1 MRIIR
6 KEIRKIL
13 SIKLIVILLIFS
25 VLYVTQIPYI
35 AMNWWNHTASPY
47 EVDLHRELIGKFGAT
62 LTIDEWD
69 EFMLFRQDLIDDLME
84 YILQD
89 ETMQKYGIDT
99 YEKYEEQRE
108 LTYHGE
114 AHETELGQEYT
125 RLIFDDP
132 VTSPLNFKI
141 QTIDSLVAAKES
153 GYIYSSIEDAENKM
167 HNMDYYQ
174 NMSESA
180 QNRIVQ
186 LWTGTELSLLHA
198 AVTENV
204 KDDFVRMA
212 ILAVIWCFV
221 LILPYQISE
230 RLKNVRDIQL
240 TTKTGRKIFGKQAVI
255 SVLLGAL
262 IGVMVSAVYAY
273 LLWRKGA
280 FDFIHCPINIMMIRY
295 WVDMTYGQF
304 LLLYAG
310 ELIMT
315 SVVSALLAYLIGR
328 LSVNYIIGLG
338 ISIPITVAL
347 CVAVNFI
354 MITPLHLNIS
364 KMISFFL
371 LCIPLIILPIAVLLL
386 TGAMLRRDRVR
397 DIL

>member
-1 MRIIR
+1 MRMIR
-6 KEIRKIL
+6 KEIRKVL
-13 SIKLIVILLIFS
+13 SIRLIVILLLFS
-25 VLYVTQIPYI
+25 LLYVTQIPYLL
-35 AMNWWNHTASPY
+35 MEWWNHSASPY

-62 LTIDEWD
+62 ITADEWED
-69 EFMLFRQDLIDDLME
+69 FMAFRQDLIDELME
-84 YILQD
+84 YVLQD
-89 ETMQKYGIDT
+89 EIMQKYEINT
-99 YEKYEEQRE
+99 YEKYEKQHEISAFE
-108 LTYHGE
+108 E
-114 AHETELGQEYT
+114 AYGTELGQEYS

-141 QTIDSLVAAKES
+141 QTLDNLIAAKES
-153 GYIYSSIEDAENKM
+153 GHIFSSKEDAEKKIQST
-167 HNMDYYQ
+167 DYYKK
-174 NMSESA
+174 MSDSA
-180 QNRIVQ
+180 QNRVVQ
-186 LWTGTELSLLHA
+186 LWTGKELSLLHE

-240 TTKTGRKIFGKQAVI
+240 TTKTGRKIFGKQAAI
-255 SVLLGAL
+255 SALLGIL
-262 IGVMVSAVYAY
+262 IGVMVSGVYAY
-273 LLWRKGA
+273 MLWRKGA
-280 FDFIHCPINIMMIRY
+280 FDFIHCPVNIMMIRY
-295 WVDMTYGQF
+295 WVDITYGQF
-304 LLLYAG
+304 LLLYAC

-328 LSVNYIIGLG
+328 LSANYIVGLG
-338 ISIPITVAL
+338 ISIPVTVIL

-354 MITPLHLNIS
+354 MITPFCLDLS
-364 KMISFFL
+364 KMFSFFL
-371 LCIPLIILPIAVLLL
+371 ICIPLIILPIAVLLL

>member
-108 LTYHGE
+108 LTNHGE

-204 KDDFVRMA
+204 KDDFVRMV

-328 LSVNYIIGLG
+328 LSVNYIVGLG
-338 ISIPITVAL
+338 ISIPVTAAL
-347 CVAVNFI
+347 CIAVNLI
-354 MITPLHLNIS
+354 MRTPFYMGIS
-364 KMISFFL
+364 EISSFCL
-371 LCIPLIILPIAVLLL
+371 ICIPIIILPVVVLMLA
-386 TGAMLRRDRVR
+386 GAMLCRDRVR